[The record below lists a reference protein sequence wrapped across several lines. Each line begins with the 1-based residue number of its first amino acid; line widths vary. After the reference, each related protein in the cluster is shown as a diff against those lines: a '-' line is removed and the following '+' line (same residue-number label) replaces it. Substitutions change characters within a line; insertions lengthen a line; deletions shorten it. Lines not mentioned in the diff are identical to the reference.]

1 MSGEVELYGRIF
13 VRGDIRAITGLHIG
27 RGREAL
33 EIGGMDNPVVRD
45 PLTNRPYIPGSSLK
59 GKMRSLWEKM
69 TGAEQNWSLTRGRR
83 IKPGQRQ
90 PKEVVI
96 HLCSTKDEYRQC
108 PVCQIYGVMGQ
119 SEASFPTRLVIRDVL
134 LSDDEAD
141 RLEQEAHTDISY
153 IEVKWEAAIDRV
165 TSAATPR
172 PMERVPADTCFE
184 GLEMVFSIY
193 EPDDLGRFVYVLE
206 AMQLLQDDYLGGL
219 GSRGSGKVV
228 FENLRINA
236 RSRQDYGHE
245 KKWPEMPPATD
256 EKTQVSLVLEE
267 PNREKLV
274 AWLKDQISFEPYGT

>member
-1 MSGEVELYGRIF
+1 MSGKVELYGRIF

-33 EIGGMDNPVVRD
+33 EIGGLDNPVVRD

-69 TGAEQNWSLTRGRR
+69 TGSKQNWSLTRGRE
-83 IKPGQRQ
+83 IEPGERE

-96 HLCSTKDEYRQC
+96 HLCNKQSEYRKC

-119 SEASFPTRLVIRDVL
+119 SEASFPTRLIVRDVL

-141 RLEQEAHTDISY
+141 RLEQAHTDLPY
-153 IEVKWEAAIDRV
+153 AEVKWEAAIDRV

-172 PMERVPADTCFE
+172 PMERIPADTLFE
-184 GLEMVFSIY
+184 GLEMIFSVY
-193 EPDDLGRFVYVLE
+193 DPGDLARFVYVLE
-206 AMQLLQDDYLGGL
+206 AMQLLQDDYVGGL

-228 FENLRINA
+228 FDNLSISI
-236 RSRQDYGHE
+236 RSRKDYGREE
-245 KKWPEMPPATD
+245 KWAELPEATD
-256 EKTQVSLVLEE
+256 GETQVSLVLREG
-267 PNREKLV
+267 NREKLV
-274 AWLKDQISFEPYGT
+274 TWLEEQISFEPYGT